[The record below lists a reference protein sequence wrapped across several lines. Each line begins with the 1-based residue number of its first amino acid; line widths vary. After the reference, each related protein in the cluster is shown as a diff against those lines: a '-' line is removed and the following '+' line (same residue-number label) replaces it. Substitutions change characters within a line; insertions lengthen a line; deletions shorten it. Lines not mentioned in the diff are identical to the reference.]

1 MLGKIYKYDKLNEIG
16 YIEGY
21 DELIYFYHQ
30 NNVLNHNE
38 LKEGD
43 IVSFDYIIEKT
54 QDKLPYAINIV
65 KEEKEKGSK
74 PYKELYEIINCLPIE
89 EKNKISQNFLNEIKN
104 EMDINYEYKVEH
116 INDFENQEML
126 YETRC
131 LLALVYRDYLATEE
145 EKQKILHKEKE
156 ELLKIEQ
163 EKQAKYGGDIFE
175 RNKEK
180 INTNITENV
189 SLTVKEKET

>member
-1 MLGKIYKYDKLNEIG
+1 MIGKVYKYDKLNEIG
-16 YIEGY
+16 YIAGY
-21 DELIYFYHQ
+21 DELKYFYHQ
-30 NNVLNHNE
+30 INVLNHTE

-43 IVSFDYIIEKT
+43 IVSFDYILEKT
-54 QDKLPYAINIV
+54 SDQLPYAINIV
-65 KEEKEKGSK
+65 KEEVKKGYKS
-74 PYKELYEIINCLPIE
+74 YKELYEIIKCLPIK
-89 EKNKISQNFLNEIKN
+89 EKNKIPKKFMNEIESK
-104 EMDINYEYKVEH
+104 MDTNYEYKVEH

-163 EKQAKYGGDIFE
+163 EKQAKYGGDIF
-175 RNKEK
+175 
-180 INTNITENV
+180 
-189 SLTVKEKET
+189 